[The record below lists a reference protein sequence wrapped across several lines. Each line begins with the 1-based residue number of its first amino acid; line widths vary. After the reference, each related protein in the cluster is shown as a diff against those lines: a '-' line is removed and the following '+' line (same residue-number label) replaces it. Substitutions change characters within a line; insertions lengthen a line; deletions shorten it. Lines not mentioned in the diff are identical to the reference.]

1 MTTKPRMFISGDC
14 RGSDGFACNAYA
26 HGPQLAS
33 KMSRSRMP
41 TVPSPSKSGGPPPL
55 GLHLVLGPT
64 FKEIIAGARRNL
76 AEGRLAPTVICTRK
90 N

>member
-1 MTTKPRMFISGDC
+1 MAPSNRSSPLRRSELHRTYGCVGDQT
-14 RGSDGFACNAYA
+14 SEA
-26 HGPQLAS
+26 LAFLDENIARS
-33 KMSRSRMP
+33 KNL
-41 TVPSPSKSGGPPPL
+41 GGPPPL

-76 AEGRLAPTVICTRK
+76 AEGRLAPTVIYTRK